1 MLMIPGN
8 AWIKDAFV
16 KLFQRNLILKKESL
30 RANKELLEQL
40 FKEAEDGGMQS
51 CILNLKV
58 GKYMLWDFN
67 QGLVPWYEGVYSD
80 GAS

>member
-1 MLMIPGN
+1 MHG
-8 AWIKDAFV
+8 
-16 KLFQRNLILKKESL
+16 
-30 RANKELLEQL
+30 
-40 FKEAEDGGMQS
+40 

-58 GKYMLWDFN
+58 GEYTLWDFN